1 MAKTGTIDQR
11 AATELRAFGHEDH
24 ASVEEFMQK
33 IFRKDPAPT
42 APSSLADAGLPDAGF
57 EDAKLDVTAGLIERA
72 SETIQFLASRCEI
85 LETELRQSLAQAAE
99 QADFIASLKDVVS
112 ELKRTSDT
120 LEVDLKATTVRCE
133 AAEARVVSLEEY
145 QKAVTLRAKRA
156 EGLSGKLQ
164 QQVEAA
170 FGAGSPIGTVMN
182 AVSIQQAAE

>member
-33 IFRKDPAPT
+33 IFRKDPALT
-42 APSSLADAGLPDAGF
+42 APSSLAHAAPDAGF

-85 LETELRQSLAQAAE
+85 LETELRQSLVQAAE
-99 QADFIASLKDVVS
+99 QADFIASLKEVVS

-120 LEVDLKATTVRCE
+120 LEVDLKATSVRCE
-133 AAEARVVSLEEY
+133 TAEARVVSLEEY